1 MRICSE
7 WPTSKVYFNK
17 YLRNAATATSE
28 KKGPAVLKKT
38 QAPQQKALPYGIS
51 YLVYIDRRTIIL
63 YNIKNNFKRGKKM
76 KKITILLFLCLF
88 TFTAQAKDKL
98 AIVFAG
104 SLGGSFNKFN
114 SALAQDLSQWY
125 DIEEISTGGS
135 STKGGKIFS
144 SIDDRP
150 IFMMSET
157 AKRNV
162 VNAIKG
168 KEPFVDGVSY
178 KNLVWGGKY
187 YKSLCA
193 IKGGKY
199 TPDDAFVKG
208 NSLKVAISDGPKM
221 GNHIFDNFNRV
232 VGTDHSIVPYSGSG
246 KQLAALQTS
255 DVDLALIND
264 AKAVRGM
271 KEGTL
276 VCDYS
281 TNPGGGNMANS
292 LSSKL
297 QDDYAGFKF
306 GYMMTGHVK
315 NMSSAETRLL
325 HKRINTLFESDDSAV
340 GPLVQNNGWIV
351 EIYTQKQLEDLF
363 EENKKDLS
371 IFLK

>member
-1 MRICSE
+1 
-7 WPTSKVYFNK
+7 
-17 YLRNAATATSE
+17 
-28 KKGPAVLKKT
+28 
-38 QAPQQKALPYGIS
+38 
-51 YLVYIDRRTIIL
+51 
-63 YNIKNNFKRGKKM
+63 M
-76 KKITILLFLCLF
+76 KKIMVFLVLCFFTIS
-88 TFTAQAKDKL
+88 AQAKDKL
-98 AIVFAG
+98 GIVFAG

-114 SALAQDLSQWY
+114 SALVQDLSKWY

-144 SIDDRP
+144 SINDRP
-150 IFMMSET
+150 VFMMSET

-168 KEPFVDGVSY
+168 KGPFVDGVSS

-187 YKSLCA
+187 YKSLCTV
-193 IKGGKY
+193 KDGKY

-232 VGTDHSIVPYSGSG
+232 VKTDHRIVPYSGSG

-255 DVDLALIND
+255 DVDIALIND
-264 AKAVRGM
+264 AKAVRGV

-276 VCDYS
+276 ICDYS
-281 TNPGGGNMANS
+281 TNPSSGNMKNS

-315 NMSSAETRLL
+315 NMSKAQTELL
-325 HKRINTLFESDDSAV
+325 HERISSLFKSGNSKA

-351 EIYTQKQLEDLF
+351 EIYTQEQLEDLF
-363 EENKKDLS
+363 EENKKDLG

>member
-1 MRICSE
+1 MKRLFI
-7 WPTSKVYFNK
+7 F
-17 YLRNAATATSE
+17 L
-28 KKGPAVLKKT
+28 VLC
-38 QAPQQKALPYGIS
+38 
-51 YLVYIDRRTIIL
+51 
-63 YNIKNNFKRGKKM
+63 M
-76 KKITILLFLCLF
+76 F
-88 TFTAQAKDKL
+88 TVTAQAKDKL
-98 AIVFAG
+98 GIVFAG

-114 SALAQDLSQWY
+114 SALAKDLSQWY

-168 KEPFVDGVSY
+168 KEPFVDGVSSE
-178 KNLVWGGKY
+178 NIVWGGKY
-187 YKSLCA
+187 YKSLCTV
-193 IKGGKY
+193 KGGKY

-232 VGTDHSIVPYSGSG
+232 AGTDHSIVPYSGSG

-255 DVDLALIND
+255 DVDVALIND

-276 VCDYS
+276 ICDYS
-281 TNPGGGNMANS
+281 TNPSGGNMKNS

-315 NMSSAETRLL
+315 NMSVAETQLL
-325 HKRINTLFESDDSAV
+325 HKRINMLFKSQESTV

-351 EIYTQKQLEDLF
+351 NIYTQEQLEDLF

>member
-1 MRICSE
+1 
-7 WPTSKVYFNK
+7 
-17 YLRNAATATSE
+17 
-28 KKGPAVLKKT
+28 
-38 QAPQQKALPYGIS
+38 
-51 YLVYIDRRTIIL
+51 
-63 YNIKNNFKRGKKM
+63 M
-76 KKITILLFLCLF
+76 KKILVLALLSLL
-88 TFTAQAKDKL
+88 TVSANAKDKL
-98 AIVFAG
+98 GIVFAG

-114 SALAQDLSQWY
+114 AALAKDLSEWY

-144 SIDDRP
+144 SINDRP
-150 IFMMSET
+150 VFMMSET

-168 KEPFVDGVSY
+168 KGPFVDGVSS

-187 YKSLCA
+187 YKSLCTL
-193 IKGGKY
+193 KSGGY
-199 TPDDAFVKG
+199 TPDDAFIEG
-208 NSLKVAISDGPKM
+208 NALKVAISDGPKM
-221 GNHIFDNFNRV
+221 GNHIFDNFNRIV
-232 VGTDHSIVPYSGSG
+232 KTKHSIVPYSGSG

-255 DVDLALIND
+255 DVDIALIND
-264 AKAVRGM
+264 AKAVRGV

-276 VCDYS
+276 ICDYS
-281 TNPGGGNMANS
+281 TNPSGGNMQNS

-315 NMSSAETRLL
+315 NMTQEEIQLL
-325 HKRINTLFESDDSAV
+325 YQRINSLFESDSSNVA
-340 GPLVQNNGWIV
+340 PLVKNNGWIV
-351 EIYTQKQLEDLF
+351 EIYTQKQLQDLF